1 MTSETTTNLQLDDSE
16 YHIYNLA
23 TTRRYSALTI
33 SANCNG
39 TITLSPL
46 HRVKQRQ
53 TYIQPSNDPSLFRTN
68 DIRQLSR
75 HDNAI
80 STSRSETTTKLQL
93 HDSECHMYNLAT
105 TRHYSALTTSANCRG
120 TITLSLLHGVKLRQT
135 YS

>member
-1 MTSETTTNLQLDDSE
+1 MTSANRRGTIISISTSRSETTTKLQLDDSE
-16 YHIYNLA
+16 YH
-23 TTRRYSALTI
+23 
-33 SANCNG
+33 
-39 TITLSPL
+39 
-46 HRVKQRQ
+46 V
-53 TYIQPSNDPSLFRTN
+53 QPSNDPNDPSLFRTN

-75 HDNAI
+75 HDNTI

-93 HDSECHMYNLAT
+93 DDSEYHMYNLAT